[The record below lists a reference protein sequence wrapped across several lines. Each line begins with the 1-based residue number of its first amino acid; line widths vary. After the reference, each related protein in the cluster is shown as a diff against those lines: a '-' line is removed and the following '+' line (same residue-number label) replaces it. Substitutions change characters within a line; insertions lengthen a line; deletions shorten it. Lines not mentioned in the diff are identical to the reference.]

1 MFKVIKILFHL
12 GTLFIPLILWWILKA
27 IFTTSYEDK
36 LTKIQGIGKD
46 TAQLI
51 IENYP
56 DEKELRSATAG
67 EIAAKVSGV
76 GKGTAEKIKS
86 KFN

>member
-67 EIAAKVSGV
+67 ELLLRYLAL
-76 GKGTAEKIKS
+76 EKELPK
-86 KFN
+86 K

>member
-1 MFKVIKILFHL
+1 MFKVVKILFHL
-12 GTLFIPLILWWILKA
+12 STLFIPLILWWILKA
-27 IFTTSYEDK
+27 IFTTSYQDK

-56 DEKELRSATAG
+56 DEKELRSASAG
-67 EIAAKVSGV
+67 EIAAKISGI
-76 GKGTAEKIKS
+76 GKGTAEEIKS